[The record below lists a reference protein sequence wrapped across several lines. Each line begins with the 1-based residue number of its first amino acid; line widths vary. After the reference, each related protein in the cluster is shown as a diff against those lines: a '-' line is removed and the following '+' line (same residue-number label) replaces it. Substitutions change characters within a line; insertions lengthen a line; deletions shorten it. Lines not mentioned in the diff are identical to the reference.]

1 MTSCSPVS
9 VSSIARESHWIL
21 FGAPILVALAG
32 IALGI
37 TLQLTA
43 HELLVRRCRAG
54 RRRADPGA
62 PADAALPQ
70 LRLRRDRQRVLARRG
85 LVRRDSTGDAAEQ
98 DRGDR
103 RGAEPVGR
111 ILGYGNAHDH
121 RHRRHTRVDGVHT
134 PAPRSSGAR
143 CRARSSPSTSA
154 VAGSRRPPATPPD
167 APRRARH
174 APCVRSESWRGLA
187 CASTA
192 GVPSSRSELP
202 RLPYAARNASSVR
215 ASGPYPASD
224 RRPPRPAL
232 GDALGV
238 RVEAEPAKTAPRM
251 SGTGS

>member
-1 MTSCSPVS
+1 VRSM
-9 VSSIARESHWIL
+9 SSLDDQLLAGERIVYRSRSHWIL

-43 HELLVRRCRAG
+43 HDYWLRRCRAG

-70 LRLRRDRQRVLARRG
+70 LRLRRDRQACPCAQG
-85 LVRRDSTGDAAEQ
+85 AGASGFTGDAAEQ

-103 RGAEPVGR
+103 RGANLWDGS
-111 ILGYGNAHDH
+111 LGME
-121 RHRRHTRVDGVHT
+121 RSRS
-134 PAPRSSGAR
+134 PAPAAHTSRWRCIPRPSSSGAR

-154 VAGSRRPPATPPD
+154 VAGSRRPPALRPTRASSAT
-167 APRRARH
+167 APG
-174 APCVRSESWRGLA
+174 VRSESWRGLA

-202 RLPYAARNASSVR
+202 SASLCPPGTPLQSVR
-215 ASGPYPASD
+215 ATLPS
-224 RRPPRPAL
+224 
-232 GDALGV
+232 V
-238 RVEAEPAKTAPRM
+238 
-251 SGTGS
+251 